1 MSGQREVH
9 DTVAAGAV
17 QGFESHPVEFDSYSG
32 WQALTWLAVTEKLAA
47 DAANIAATV
56 QRIDPGAIR
65 I

>member
-9 DTVAAGAV
+9 EQFAALAV
-17 QGFESHPVEFDSYSG
+17 QGFESYPVEFDSS
-32 WQALTWLAVTEKLAA
+32 QRLAGGPLLSVTEELAD